1 MFIKVNIGIAPQFE
15 LIRRASSFWCL
26 FCGFEPTV
34 FCSDPVLPSWRET
47 LSIYGPLTGA
57 LAAHNGFIAL
67 SCSPLNSVC
76 ITISLSLSASGS
88 SLSLTPQLPHFSLSG
103 LVCCMCSPL
112 INEPSTWT
120 DEEKLMK
127 PTWHLSKLFPL
138 TYLSFF
144 FFPLCDSFSFFYSEA
159 PVSQRLLSFPL
170 STVL

>member
-1 MFIKVNIGIAPQFE
+1 MFILRFWANSILLWSSTSQLERNTVHLWPSHWGSGSTQWLHRTFMLSTQFCVHHY
-15 LIRRASSFWCL
+15 L
-26 FCGFEPTV
+26 
-34 FCSDPVLPSWRET
+34 
-47 LSIYGPLTGA
+47 
-57 LAAHNGFIAL
+57 
-67 SCSPLNSVC
+67 
-76 ITISLSLSASGS
+76 SLSLSASGS

-144 FFPLCDSFSFFYSEA
+144 SFPLCDSFSFFYSEA
-159 PVSQRLLSFPL
+159 PVSQGLLSFPL